1 MKIPKAVKL
10 PSGNWRV
17 SIMVDGQRIS
27 ITRPTKK
34 SAEQEAAALKSG
46 TKAAQHNTTLSVN
59 TAFDRYIDSKSAVLS
74 PATVAGYRRIQ
85 KNLLAPIADMPL
97 ANLTQEQVQRWVN
110 ALVKQG
116 KKPKTVSNAH
126 GLLSAVLASYRPD
139 MTLRTTLPQK
149 VKPEIAIP
157 SEAELSAIFKAAQG
171 TKYELPILLAV
182 WLGLRASEI
191 RGLKWED
198 IDGEY
203 ISIRRAVVQGEN
215 GPVEKGTKTFSGT
228 RILHLPPYLAGLIQA
243 QDHAQEHIVNL
254 SGHAMYNGFE
264 RICDKAGV
272 PHFRFHDLRHM
283 NASVMLAAGVPNKY
297 AQERMGHATD
307 NMLKTVYQHT
317 IKEEQKKYA
326 AEIDVR
332 FEKILGVK

>member
-10 PSGNWRV
+10 PSGSWYVNV
-17 SIMVDGQRIS
+17 MVKGKRLS
-27 ITRPTKK
+27 ITAPTKRE
-34 SAEQEAAALKSG
+34 AENEAAAIKSG
-46 TKAAQHNTTLSVN
+46 AKAMSHAPLSV
-59 TAFDRYIDSKSAVLS
+59 TQALDRYIDSKSAVLS

-85 KNLLAPIADMPL
+85 KNLFGPIADYVL
-97 ANLTQEQVQRWVN
+97 SSLTQEQVQRWVN
-110 ALVKQG
+110 QLVKQG

-126 GLLSAVLASYRPD
+126 GLLSAVIGAYRPE
-139 MTLRTTLPQK
+139 MVLRTTLPQK
-149 VKPEIAIP
+149 VKPEISIP
-157 SEAELSAIFKAAQG
+157 TEAELSAIFETARG
-171 TKYELPILLAV
+171 TKYELPIMLAV
-182 WLGLRASEI
+182 WMGLRASEI

-203 ISIRRAVVQGEN
+203 ISVKRAIVQGEA

-228 RILHLPPYLAGLIQA
+228 RILHLPPYLADLIQA
-243 QDHAQEHIVNL
+243 QDHSKEHIVNL

-264 RICDKAGV
+264 RICEKAGV

-283 NASVMLAAGVPNKY
+283 NASVMLAVGVPNKY

-317 IKEEQKKYA
+317 IQEEQKKYSD
-326 AEIDVR
+326 EIDQR
-332 FEKILGVK
+332 FEVLFHLS

>member
-10 PSGNWRV
+10 PSGSWYVNV
-17 SIMVDGQRIS
+17 MVKGKRLS
-27 ITRPTKK
+27 ITAPTKRE
-34 SAEQEAAALKSG
+34 AENEAAAIKSG
-46 TKAAQHNTTLSVN
+46 AKAMSHAPLSV
-59 TAFDRYIDSKSAVLS
+59 TQALDRYIDSKSAVLS

-85 KNLLAPIADMPL
+85 KNLFGPIADYML
-97 ANLTQEQVQRWVN
+97 SGLTQEQVQRWVN
-110 ALVKQG
+110 QLVKQG

-157 SEAELSAIFKAAQG
+157 SEAELSAIFKAAKG

-203 ISIRRAVVQGEN
+203 ISVKRAIVQGEA

-228 RILHLPPYLAGLIQA
+228 RILHLPPYLADLIQA
-243 QDHAQEHIVNL
+243 QDHSKEHIVNL

-264 RICDKAGV
+264 RICEKAGV

-283 NASVMLAAGVPNKY
+283 NASVMLAVGVPNKY

-317 IKEEQKKYA
+317 IQEEQKKYSD
-326 AEIDVR
+326 EIDQR
-332 FEKILGVK
+332 FEVLFHLS

>member
-1 MKIPKAVKL
+1 MKIPKATKL
-10 PSGNWRV
+10 PSGSWYVNV
-17 SIMVDGQRIS
+17 MVNGQRIS
-27 ITRPTKK
+27 ITMPTKK
-34 SAEQEAAALKSG
+34 EAEREAAALKSG
-46 TKAAQHNTTLSVN
+46 VKSAQHNIALTVTE
-59 TAFDRYIDSKSAVLS
+59 AFDRYIDSKSAVLS

-85 KNLLAPIADMPL
+85 KNLLEPIANMPL
-97 ANLTQEQVQRWVN
+97 SNLTQEQVQRWVN

-116 KKPKTVSNAH
+116 KKPKTISNAH

-139 MTLRTTLPQK
+139 MMLRTTLPQK
-149 VKPEIAIP
+149 VKPDISIP
-157 SEAELSAIFKAAQG
+157 SEAELSAIFKAAKE

-203 ISIRRAVVQGEN
+203 ISVKRAIVQGEA

-228 RILHLPPYLAGLIQA
+228 RTLHLPPYLAALIQA
-243 QDHAQEHIVNL
+243 QDHSKEHIVNL

-264 RICDKAGV
+264 RICEKAGV

-283 NASVMLAAGVPNKY
+283 NASVMLAVGVPNKY

-317 IKEEQKKYA
+317 IQEEQKKYSE
-326 AEIDVR
+326 EIDQR
-332 FEKILGVK
+332 FEELLQLS

>member
-1 MKIPKAVKL
+1 MKIPKATKL
-10 PSGNWRV
+10 PSGSWYVNV
-17 SIMVDGQRIS
+17 MVNGQRIS
-27 ITRPTKK
+27 ITMPTKK
-34 SAEQEAAALKSG
+34 DAEREAAALKSG
-46 TKAAQHNTTLSVN
+46 VKSAQHNIALTVTE
-59 TAFDRYIDSKSAVLS
+59 AFDRYIDSKSAVLS

-85 KNLLAPIADMPL
+85 KNLLEPIANMPL

-110 ALVKQG
+110 ALAKQG

-126 GLLSAVLASYRPD
+126 GLLSAVLASYRQD

-157 SEAELSAIFKAAQG
+157 SEAELSAIFKAAKG

-203 ISIRRAVVQGEN
+203 ISVKRAIVQGEA

-228 RILHLPPYLAGLIQA
+228 RALHLPQYLAALIHA
-243 QDHAQEHIVNL
+243 QDHSKEHIVNL

-264 RICDKAGV
+264 RVCEKAGV

-283 NASVMLAAGVPNKY
+283 NASVMLAVGVPNKY

-317 IKEEQKKYA
+317 IQEEQKKYSE
-326 AEIDVR
+326 EIDQR
-332 FEKILGVK
+332 FEELLHLS

>member
-1 MKIPKAVKL
+1 MKIPKATKL
-10 PSGNWRV
+10 PSGSWYVNV
-17 SIMVDGQRIS
+17 MVNGQRIS
-27 ITRPTKK
+27 ITMPTKK
-34 SAEQEAAALKSG
+34 EAELEAAALKSG
-46 TKAAQHNTTLSVN
+46 VKSAQHNTALTV
-59 TAFDRYIDSKSAVLS
+59 TEAFDRYIDSKSAVLS

-85 KNLLAPIADMPL
+85 KNLLEPIANMPL

-157 SEAELSAIFKAAQG
+157 SEAELSAIFKAAKG

-203 ISIRRAVVQGEN
+203 ISVKRAIVQGEA

-228 RILHLPPYLAGLIQA
+228 RTLHLPPYLAALIQA
-243 QDHAQEHIVNL
+243 QDHSKAHIVNL

-264 RICDKAGV
+264 RICKKAEV

-283 NASVMLAAGVPNKY
+283 NASVMLAVGVPNKY

-317 IKEEQKKYA
+317 IQEEQKKYSE
-326 AEIDVR
+326 EIDQR
-332 FEKILGVK
+332 FEELLHLS

>member
-1 MKIPKAVKL
+1 MKIPKATKL
-10 PSGNWRV
+10 PSGSWYVNV
-17 SIMVDGQRIS
+17 MVNGQRIS
-27 ITRPTKK
+27 ITMPTKK
-34 SAEQEAAALKSG
+34 DAEREAAALKSG
-46 TKAAQHNTTLSVN
+46 VKSAQHNIALTVTE
-59 TAFDRYIDSKSAVLS
+59 AFDRYIDSKSAVLS

-85 KNLLAPIADMPL
+85 KNLLELIANMPL

-126 GLLSAVLASYRPD
+126 GLLSAVLAAYRPN

-157 SEAELSAIFKAAQG
+157 SEAELSAIFKAAKE

-203 ISIRRAVVQGEN
+203 ISVKRAIVQGED

-228 RILHLPPYLAGLIQA
+228 RTLHLPPYLAALIQA
-243 QDHAQEHIVNL
+243 QDHSKEHIVNL

-264 RICDKAGV
+264 RICEKAGV

-283 NASVMLAAGVPNKY
+283 NASVMLAVGVPNKY

-317 IKEEQKKYA
+317 IQEEQKKYSE
-326 AEIDVR
+326 EIDQR
-332 FEKILGVK
+332 FEELLHLS

>member
-1 MKIPKAVKL
+1 MKIPKATKL
-10 PSGNWRV
+10 PSGSWRV
-17 SIMVDGQRIS
+17 SIMLDGQRVS
-27 ITRPTKK
+27 ITRSTRQA
-34 SAEQEAAALKSG
+34 AEREAAALKSG
-46 TKAAQHNTTLSVN
+46 AKEAKIKTSLNVTE
-59 TAFDRYIDSKSAVLS
+59 AFSRYIESKSAVLS
-74 PATVAGYRRIQ
+74 PSTVAGYRRIQ
-85 KNLLAPIADMPL
+85 KNLLSPIAEIPL
-97 ANLTQEQVQRWVN
+97 SDLTREQVQRWVN
-110 ALVKQG
+110 LLVKQG

-126 GLLSAVLASYRPD
+126 GLLSAVLSSYRPD

-157 SEAELSAIFKAAQG
+157 SEAELSAIFKAAKE

-203 ISIRRAVVQGEN
+203 ISVKRAIVQGEA

-228 RILHLPPYLAGLIQA
+228 RTLHLPPYLAALIQA
-243 QDHAQEHIVNL
+243 QDHSKEHIVNL

-264 RICDKAGV
+264 RICEKAEV

-283 NASVMLAAGVPNKY
+283 NASVMLAVGVPNKY

-317 IKEEQKKYA
+317 IQEEQKKYSE
-326 AEIDVR
+326 EIDQR
-332 FEKILGVK
+332 FEELLHLS

>member
-10 PSGNWRV
+10 PSGSWYVNV
-17 SIMVDGQRIS
+17 MVAGKRLS
-27 ITRPTKK
+27 ITAPTKRE
-34 SAEQEAAALKSG
+34 AENEAAAIKSG
-46 TKAAQHNTTLSVN
+46 AKAARFDQSLSV
-59 TAFDRYIDSKSAVLS
+59 TQALDRYIDSKSAVLS
-74 PATVAGYRRIQ
+74 PATIAGYRRIQ
-85 KNLLAPIADMPL
+85 KNLLEPIADYPL
-97 ANLTQEQVQRWVN
+97 SNLTQEQVQRWVN
-110 ALVKQG
+110 QLAKQG

-126 GLLSAVLASYRPD
+126 GLLSAVIGAYRPE
-139 MTLRTTLPQK
+139 MVLRTTLPQK

-157 SEAELSAIFKAAQG
+157 SEADLSAIFDAAKG
-171 TKYELPILLAV
+171 TKYELPIMLAV

-191 RGLKWED
+191 RGLRWED

-203 ISIRRAVVQGEN
+203 ITIRRAIVEGET

-228 RILHLPPYLAGLIQA
+228 RTLHLPPYLADLIRH
-243 QDHAQEHIVNL
+243 QDHAQAHIVTL

-264 RICDKAGV
+264 RVCEKAGV

-307 NMLKTVYQHT
+307 NMLKTIYQHT
-317 IKEEQKKYA
+317 IQEEQKKYSE
-326 AEIDVR
+326 EIDQR
-332 FEKILGVK
+332 FEALFHLS